1 MPLFDSHCHLDVDA
15 FDGAAGVDAVV
26 ARAREAGVL
35 RMLAIGSGYGFESAA
50 RALAV
55 ADRHDDVW
63 ASVGVHPHDA
73 DQWTE
78 ERWAELEQMASSP
91 RVVALGE
98 MGLDFH
104 YDNSPRD
111 TQRNVFRHQIR
122 CAKSLNLPIIIHDR
136 DSDGETMAI
145 LDEEDAWSGRGV
157 VYHCFTGTVST
168 MEQIVERGG
177 YVSIPGIVTF
187 KKAEDMRE
195 VATHVPLDRFFIET
209 DSPFLTPV
217 PFRGKRNEPARVGLV
232 AEKIAEL
239 RGIETSVV
247 ADATW
252 QNASRFFA
260 LTEAK

>member
-1 MPLFDSHCHLDVDA
+1 MLLFDSHCHLDVDA
-15 FDGAAGVDAVV
+15 FDGAEGVDAAVS
-26 ARAREAGVL
+26 RAREAGVA
-35 RMLAIGSGYGFESAA
+35 RMLAIGSGYGFESAS

-55 ADRHDDVW
+55 ANRHDDVW
-63 ASVGVHPHDA
+63 ASVGIHPHDA
-73 DQWTE
+73 ELWTE
-78 ERWAELEQMASSP
+78 ELWAELEGMASHP

-111 TQRNVFRHQIR
+111 TQRRVFRHQIR
-122 CAKSLNLPIIIHDR
+122 CAKQLNLPIIIHDR
-136 DSDGETMAI
+136 DSDGETMAT

-157 VYHCFTGTVST
+157 VYHCFTGTVAT
-168 MEQIVERGG
+168 MEKIVERGG

-239 RGIETSVV
+239 RGIDASVV

-252 QNASRFFA
+252 HNASRFFA